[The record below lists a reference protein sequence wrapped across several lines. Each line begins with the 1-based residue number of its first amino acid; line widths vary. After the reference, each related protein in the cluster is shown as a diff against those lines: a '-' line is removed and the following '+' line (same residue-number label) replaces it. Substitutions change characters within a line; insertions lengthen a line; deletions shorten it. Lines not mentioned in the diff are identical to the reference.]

1 MWQIGC
7 PMNMV
12 GVLMLGMNVKLI
24 KTMAKKIVRT
34 YYSTYIDTEVDD
46 NDYLDES
53 EMIEDVRLNMT
64 DQITPEEL
72 YQNLCLEC
80 LEQEV
85 LDVK

>member
-1 MWQIGC
+1 MS
-7 PMNMV
+7 
-12 GVLMLGMNVKLI
+12 
-24 KTMAKKIVRT
+24 KKIVRT

-46 NDYLDES
+46 SDYLDEN
-53 EMIEDVRLNMT
+53 EMMQDARLNMT

-85 LDVK
+85 LDAK

>member
-1 MWQIGC
+1 M
-7 PMNMV
+7 
-12 GVLMLGMNVKLI
+12 
-24 KTMAKKIVRT
+24 KKIVRT

-46 NDYLDES
+46 SNYLDEN
-53 EMIEDVRLNMT
+53 EMIQDARLNMS